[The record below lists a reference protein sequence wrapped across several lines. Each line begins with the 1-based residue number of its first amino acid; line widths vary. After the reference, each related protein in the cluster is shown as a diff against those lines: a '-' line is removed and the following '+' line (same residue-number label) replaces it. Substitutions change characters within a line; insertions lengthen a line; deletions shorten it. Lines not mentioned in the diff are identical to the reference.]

1 MASSGAAPGARD
13 RRQARHHAD
22 PDRRRLTRLGLL
34 GLPAL
39 AFVAVFLLYPLA
51 LLIETSFHSKAGDW
65 SLEQYARIATT
76 PVYGLVLWKTAWV
89 AGLVTLIDFVVGYP
103 FAVALTRARGAWRLV
118 LLAAVLMPFWT
129 NLLVRTYGWIVVLH
143 PNGLLNTLLI
153 RLGLITEPI
162 ELVQN
167 TTGVLIGMTQIMLP
181 YMVLPIAAQ
190 IEKMDRRLLQAA
202 RSLGAS
208 ATRTFWHVYFPLT
221 LPGVFAGALVT
232 LVLSLGF
239 FVIPAL
245 LGGRR
250 DVLIAQLIDF
260 NLTKVLNWE
269 FAAALGTLLLMVT
282 MGLFLAA
289 QRWFRLDSLWT
300 EAS

>member
-1 MASSGAAPGARD
+1 MRVVGAAAS
-13 RRQARHHAD
+13 ASD
-22 PDRRRLTRLGLL
+22 PDRRRLTRLGFL

-39 AFVAVFLLYPLA
+39 LFVCVFLLYPLA
-51 LLIETSFHSKAGDW
+51 LLVETSFRAKTGEW

-89 AGLVTLIDFVVGYP
+89 AGLVTLIDFLVGYP
-103 FAVALTRARGAWRLV
+103 FAVVLTRARGWWRLV

-129 NLLVRTYGWIVVLH
+129 NLLVRTYGWIVVLY
-143 PNGLLNTLLI
+143 PSGLLNALLI
-153 RLGLITEPI
+153 RLGLISDPL

-167 TTGVLIGMTQIMLP
+167 TAGVLIGMTQIMLP

-208 ATRTFWHVYFPLT
+208 APRTFWHVYFPLT

-269 FAAALGTLLLMVT
+269 FAAALGTVLLVVT
-282 MGLFLAA
+282 MGLFLVA
-289 QRWFRLDSLWT
+289 QRWAHLDSLWT
-300 EAS
+300 EAR

>member
-1 MASSGAAPGARD
+1 MAVGGAAIGPGDRGRAR
-13 RRQARHHAD
+13 AHPD
-22 PDRRRLTRLGLL
+22 PDRRRLTRTGLL

-39 AFVAVFLLYPLA
+39 AFVAIFLLYPLA
-51 LLIETSFHSKAGDW
+51 LLIETSFHAKSGEW
-65 SLEQYARIATT
+65 SFEQYARIATT
-76 PVYGLVLWKTAWV
+76 PVYGLILWKTAWV
-89 AGLVTLIDFVVGYP
+89 AGLVTLIDLLVGYP

-129 NLLVRTYGWIVVLH
+129 NLLVRTYGWIVVLY
-143 PNGLLNTLLI
+143 PSGLINTLLLH
-153 RLGLITEPI
+153 LGLIADPI

-167 TTGVLIGMTQIMLP
+167 TAGVLIGMAQIMLP
-181 YMVLPIAAQ
+181 YTVLPIAAQ

-208 ATRTFWHVYFPLT
+208 APRTFWHVYLPLT

-269 FAAALGTLLLMVT
+269 FAAALGTILLVVT
-282 MGLFLAA
+282 MGLFVAA
-289 QRWFRLDSLWT
+289 QRWFRLDTLWT
-300 EAS
+300 EAR